1 MNKTIKKIAAVIM
14 VATTLQISG
23 CVTDDEARLINQ
35 LTGSVLSAVPGMA
48 GASSVYLA
56 PAMQATQ
63 GVVNAITTHVIAKNR
78 ASLQQQQMAEAQ
90 GAEYYRRLSPQQRA
104 SAEPKLAIRTSGT
117 PGVKG
122 KPVMIYD
129 TRTGKTTGTVY
140 NVDKTPA
147 KGGKM
152 IIESTPATYIGS
164 GSTPATYL

>member
-1 MNKTIKKIAAVIM
+1 MAS
-14 VATTLQISG
+14 ATLPISG
-23 CVTDDEARLINQ
+23 CVTDDEAMLINT
-35 LTGSVLSAVPGMA
+35 LTNSAFGIVPGLAGPA
-48 GASSVYLA
+48 GAYLA

-63 GVVNAITTHVIAKNR
+63 GVVNALTVHVIAKNR
-78 ASLQQQQMAEAQ
+78 ATLQQQQLAEAQ
-90 GAEYYRRLSPQQRA
+90 GAEYYSRLSPQQRA

-117 PGVKG
+117 RGAKG

-152 IIESTPATYIGS
+152 IIESTPATYIGG